1 VCRIG
6 PILSD
11 VTTVLLLRHGRSTA
25 NAQGVLAGRNDSEL
39 DETGRDQALDLAN
52 RLADVPL
59 DILVTSPQ
67 LRARQTA
74 QMAAAGRAEAVVD
87 DAFAECDYGDWSGAA
102 LSELATEPAWEIVQ
116 WQPSAAQFPA
126 GETMAQMAH
135 RATHGVRQLVS
146 CPPAGIRVGRHPR
159 RCHQGHRGR
168 RAGGASGPFPAHRD
182 RHRLGERDHV
192 LTQASR
198 SSSGS
203 TTPDRYALRVNR
215 TTKVRTRSSVA
226 ALRSRVEPVT
236 RRILSF
242 SHPQRFVVGTV
253 GQPGDRTFFL
263 QVSDAGAPVSVVC
276 EKEQASV
283 LAEKVLELLDQV
295 RRSGVEVPDDADEE
309 LIDTDPLQQPID
321 PEFRVSAMGIGWDPT
336 DEAVIIEAHGES
348 ESDDVPDIG
357 DDGEGPD
364 TLRVRLTPVDALAF
378 SIRTSRVVA
387 AGRPQCPFCHLPID
401 PDGHIC
407 PRANGYRRHLA

>member
-1 VCRIG
+1 MCRIG

-59 DILVTSPQ
+59 DVLVTSPQ

-146 CPPAGIRVGRHPR
+146 A
-159 RCHQGHRGR
+159 
-168 RAGGASGPFPAHRD
+168 
-182 RHRLGERDHV
+182 
-192 LTQASR
+192 
-198 SSSGS
+198 
-203 TTPDRYALRVNR
+203 
-215 TTKVRTRSSVA
+215 
-226 ALRSRVEPVT
+226 
-236 RRILSF
+236 
-242 SHPQRFVVGTV
+242 HPQGFVWVVTHGDVIKAIVADALGVHLDHFQRIVVDTASVSVITYSPKRPFVERLNDTGPIRLARKPDDKDSDAVVG
-253 GQPGDRTFFL
+253 GR
-263 QVSDAGAPVSVVC
+263 
-276 EKEQASV
+276 AS
-283 LAEKVLELLDQV
+283 Q
-295 RRSGVEVPDDADEE
+295 
-309 LIDTDPLQQPID
+309 
-321 PEFRVSAMGIGWDPT
+321 
-336 DEAVIIEAHGES
+336 
-348 ESDDVPDIG
+348 
-357 DDGEGPD
+357 
-364 TLRVRLTPVDALAF
+364 
-378 SIRTSRVVA
+378 
-387 AGRPQCPFCHLPID
+387 
-401 PDGHIC
+401 
-407 PRANGYRRHLA
+407 